1 MTRGGVQ
8 DKKQQQLAALD
19 AQYQAKIM
27 GEVERYQTLL
37 QEKELLNQKW
47 DEQNATLVEA
57 HEKVVHE
64 ITEEL
69 EAKLL
74 EEQMHFNQLQE
85 EKEEQI
91 REFEEVKRQLEED
104 ADRCAPTVGGLLGS
118 KWVTWE
124 QVGNMGVTG
133 GHGSDWVQHNLEA
146 AWEHQLK
153 ASRAYQKDA
162 VNCCF
167 LFADSALPFRWYHVG
182 EE

>member
-1 MTRGGVQ
+1 MQ

-27 GEVERYQTLL
+27 TEVERYQTLL

-57 HEKVVHE
+57 HEKVVQE

-74 EEQMHFNQLQE
+74 EEQMNFNKQQQ
-85 EKEEQI
+85 EKEDLI

-104 ADRCAPTVGGLLGS
+104 ADRCEQGLPEPCPVS
-118 KWVTWE
+118 
-124 QVGNMGVTG
+124 
-133 GHGSDWVQHNLEA
+133 
-146 AWEHQLK
+146 
-153 ASRAYQKDA
+153 
-162 VNCCF
+162 
-167 LFADSALPFRWYHVG
+167 
-182 EE
+182 